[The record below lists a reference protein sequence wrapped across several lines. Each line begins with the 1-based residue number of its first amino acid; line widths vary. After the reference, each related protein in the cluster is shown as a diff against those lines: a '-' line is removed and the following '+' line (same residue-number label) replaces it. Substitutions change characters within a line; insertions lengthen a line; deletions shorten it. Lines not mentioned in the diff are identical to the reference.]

1 MMAPELALV
10 ATTISILGF
19 LLGLI
24 AESLRPE

>member
-1 MMAPELALV
+1 MTAPELALV

>member
-1 MMAPELALV
+1 MTAPELALV
-10 ATTISILGF
+10 STTIGILGF